1 MILDGII
8 KNAELANGINE
19 NDYKGDNGLY
29 YCGKCRTPKQ
39 RVIELRLQGKM
50 VVPISCDCKIAAR
63 KAEEE
68 TRKAELLKDR
78 RKEAFSGS
86 TAINN
91 TFSSDDSPETELS
104 KICRTYATSFDSA
117 KSKWL
122 LFYGGCGVGKSYM
135 AACIVNEIISA
146 GYTAKFTNVSEIEQ
160 LLWNAESKKSVYT
173 RLSLY
178 DLLVLDDLSTERSTS
193 YMNEILFNVIDGRL
207 ISGRP
212 AIITTNLTA
221 QEIVNP
227 SDLSRQRI
235 FSRLYEKSIPVK
247 VDGADRRLQ
256 KMKECSRTAL
266 DDLLNL

>member
-19 NDYKGDNGLY
+19 NDYKGDDGLF
-29 YCGKCRTPKQ
+29 YCGKCRKPKQ
-39 RVIELRLQGKM
+39 CVIELRLQGKM
-50 VVPISCDCKIAAR
+50 IVPISCDCKITAR

-68 TRKAELLKDR
+68 VRKAELLKDR

-91 TFSSDDSPETELS
+91 TFSSDDSPETKLS
-104 KICRTYATSFDSA
+104 KICRAYAANFDPD

-122 LFYGGCGVGKSYM
+122 MFYGGCGVGKSYM
-135 AACIVNEIISA
+135 AACITNEIISA
-146 GYTAKFTNVSEIEQ
+146 GYTAKFTSISEIEQ
-160 LLWNAESKKSVYT
+160 SLWNAESKKIIYT
-173 RLSLY
+173 RLNLC
-178 DLLVLDDLSTERSTS
+178 DLLVIDDLSTERSTS

-221 QEIVNP
+221 QEIANP

-235 FSRLYEKSIPVK
+235 FSRLCEKSIPIK